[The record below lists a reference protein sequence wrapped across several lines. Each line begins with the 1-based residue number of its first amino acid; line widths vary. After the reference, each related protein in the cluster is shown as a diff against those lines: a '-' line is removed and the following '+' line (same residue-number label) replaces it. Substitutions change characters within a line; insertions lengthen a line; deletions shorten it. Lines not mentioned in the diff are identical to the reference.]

1 MRRFYYRYI
10 KKSKI
15 IIGITLSLIGL
26 LIIISFIPI
35 ELILILIG
43 GALLIMGALILK
55 IK

>member
-10 KKSKI
+10 KKSKT
-15 IIGITLSLIGL
+15 IIGITLALIGL

-43 GALLIMGALILK
+43 IALLTMGALILK